1 MLKKYLIFFVAI
13 CSQMMAFAQG
23 ARALLDEAA
32 AKYKADGTIK
42 VNFTLDT
49 IDKKA
54 KLTHSQDGTATLNQ
68 DNFIVDIP
76 DARAWFNGKT
86 QWVLV
91 KDLNE
96 VNISNPSGNDLLA
109 ITPSVVFSLYK
120 QGFKIKLADKQAA
133 NGNQVIELDAKDK
146 KSEIQKIIIEIANK
160 TKRIQSIKLLDLND
174 IENKLTLNS
183 YEVLKDF
190 DVASFTFNPKQYE
203 DVEIVDLR

>member
-1 MLKKYLIFFVAI
+1 MIAI
-13 CSQMMAFAQG
+13 CCSIAAFAQD
-23 ARALLDEAA
+23 ARMLLDEAA
-32 AKYKADGTIK
+32 AKYKAEGTIK
-42 VNFTLDT
+42 VNFTLNT

-68 DNFIVDIP
+68 DSFIVDIP

-109 ITPSVVFSLYK
+109 VTPSVVFGLYK
-120 QGFKIKLADKQAA
+120 QGFNIKFADKQRA
-133 NGNQVIELDAKDK
+133 NSNQVIELESKDK
-146 KSEIQKIIIEIANK
+146 KSEIQKIIIEISNQ
-160 TKRIQSIKLLDLND
+160 TKRIQSIRLFDLND
-174 IENKLTLNS
+174 IENELTLNS
-183 YEVLKDF
+183 YEVLKNF